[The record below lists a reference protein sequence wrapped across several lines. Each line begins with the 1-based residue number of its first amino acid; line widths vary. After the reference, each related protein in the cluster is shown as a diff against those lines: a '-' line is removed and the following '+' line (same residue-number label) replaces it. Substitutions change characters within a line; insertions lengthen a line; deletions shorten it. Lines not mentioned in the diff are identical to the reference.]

1 MQAPVRRAGRLAVE
15 RQPYRCGGRSG
26 TLHLLESAGGAAGG
40 GTPALSVRRA
50 ERDAPPPWVGGWG
63 GWRWNAS
70 PTGAARG
77 GLPFFA
83 ERQVK
88 FAKGTAY
95 M

>member
-1 MQAPVRRAGRLAVE
+1 MAEGCKL
-15 RQPYRCGGRSG
+15 RCGGRSG
-26 TLHLLESAGGAAGG
+26 TPHLLGSADGAAGG
-40 GTPALSVRRA
+40 GTPALPVRRA
-50 ERDAPPPWVGGWG
+50 ERDAPPPWVCWG
-63 GWRWNAS
+63 RKEAHGL
-70 PTGAARG
+70 GAARG